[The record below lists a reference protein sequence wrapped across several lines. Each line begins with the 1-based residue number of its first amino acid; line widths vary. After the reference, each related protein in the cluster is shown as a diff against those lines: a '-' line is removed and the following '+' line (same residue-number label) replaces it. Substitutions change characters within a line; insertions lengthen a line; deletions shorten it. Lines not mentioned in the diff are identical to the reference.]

1 MFCKTWYCYKCGR
14 DTRVFVCVHW
24 QSSDHAD
31 QHKHLPPEDGERT
44 PGYKKDAEIK
54 RGKNPTRSKDRKTEE
69 AGRLHVGRNGA
80 FFFSPFHQH
89 FYFLF
94 GGTDVVDY
102 SLLLQR
108 RFVLVLLV
116 FIVFKGVGARRC
128 RFIEHSKTDNIETQ
142 WVVGTNRERHM
153 WQKETWMMQGVSEGF
168 LRLLR
173 WCWHLSTVVRLWLR
187 SGKQDQTTQV
197 TSLHAIC
204 GTNQWVFLSLFF
216 SFFF

>member
-1 MFCKTWYCYKCGR
+1 MMIVFFFSNLQLQKLFQDQHWKYSINKCRSGLTVQRYILIYTGPQQRHASPCASHVVFCKTWYCYKGGW

-44 PGYKKDAEIK
+44 LGYKKDAEIK

-80 FFFSPFHQH
+80 VFFSPFHQH

-108 RFVLVLLV
+108 RFLLVLLV

-128 RFIEHSKTDNIETQ
+128 RFIEHSKTDNM
-142 WVVGTNRERHM
+142 GH
-153 WQKETWMMQGVSEGF
+153 SE
-168 LRLLR
+168 L
-173 WCWHLSTVVRLWLR
+173 
-187 SGKQDQTTQV
+187 
-197 TSLHAIC
+197 
-204 GTNQWVFLSLFF
+204 
-216 SFFF
+216 